1 MYHRPVMLRA
11 SLEGLNIKPEGV
23 YVDATF
29 GGGGHSRAILDQLTG
44 GRLFA
49 FDQDEAA
56 ERNVP
61 DDPRITFLNH
71 NFRHMG
77 QFLRYYGMEKID
89 GILADLG
96 VSSHQFDS
104 AERGFSTRFPGPLD
118 MRMDQNSGL
127 SAREVINTYDTESLA
142 RLFRLYGELR
152 GAYRIAATIEKS
164 RSDSEITTTEQ
175 LQQIVMPHAP
185 KGREN
190 KFFAQ
195 VFQALRI
202 EVNQELDALQ
212 ELLNQSI
219 DSLATGGRLVIISYH
234 SLEDRLVKNVF
245 RAGNVQGV
253 VEKDFFGN
261 PIVPFLPVGKSKTPD
276 PEETLVNPR
285 SRSARLRVAERTP
298 HVGFG

>member
-11 SLEGLNIKPEGV
+11 SLEGLNINPEGV